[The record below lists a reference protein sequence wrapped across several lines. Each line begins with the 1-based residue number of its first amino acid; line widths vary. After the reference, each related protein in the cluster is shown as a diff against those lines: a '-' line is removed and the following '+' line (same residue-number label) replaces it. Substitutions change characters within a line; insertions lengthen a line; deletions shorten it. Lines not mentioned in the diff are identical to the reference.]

1 MLDTY
6 LTTNSSPQK
15 SPFRLAA
22 FGKSSTPRTSM
33 SPSGVSFSIT
43 YADIPGNAEGIPL
56 WKCMKFGL
64 EIYWMIPDY
73 CVPVVNFWGYIP
85 WVPAGRKIK
94 TSTLVGEVK

>member
-56 WKCMKFGL
+56 
-64 EIYWMIPDY
+64 
-73 CVPVVNFWGYIP
+73 
-85 WVPAGRKIK
+85 
-94 TSTLVGEVK
+94 